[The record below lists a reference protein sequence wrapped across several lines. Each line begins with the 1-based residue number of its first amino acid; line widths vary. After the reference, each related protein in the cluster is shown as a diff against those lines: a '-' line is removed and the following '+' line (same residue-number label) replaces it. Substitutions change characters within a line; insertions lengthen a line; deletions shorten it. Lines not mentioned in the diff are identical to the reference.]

1 MELLFD
7 YVVDR
12 EWESLPE
19 SGWEE
24 KTRSAISSQDWEW
37 GIKPLGCH
45 VVDNNAVQ
53 SGSYVKCI
61 ALGDYWLTFSSIWIP
76 GYLKILKNTESFQHL
91 PWQPDKQTEH
101 DIENLQRASWD
112 LHQIW
117 RKNNIYIYICIYII
131 YIYIYNIYIYINY
144 SRRHYFYQQWYFE
157 SYESSADPSIII

>member
-12 EWESLPE
+12 EWESLPG

-24 KTRSAISSQDWEW
+24 KTRSAITSQDWE
-37 GIKPLGCH
+37 GGMKPSGCH
-45 VVDNNAVQ
+45 VVVNNAVQ
-53 SGSYVKCI
+53 SGSYVKYI
-61 ALGDYWLTFSSIWIP
+61 ALGDYWLTFSSIWIS
-76 GYLKILKNTESFQHL
+76 GYLKILKNTESLQHL
-91 PWQPDKQTEH
+91 PWQSDKQKKH

-131 YIYIYNIYIYINY
+131 YIYIYNIYIYI
-144 SRRHYFYQQWYFE
+144 
-157 SYESSADPSIII
+157 